1 MGVPPV
7 QIRVMTTISGLD
19 WDMAWAD
26 RVQGTLGSQT
36 VPFLGRES
44 FVRNK
49 RAAGRPQDLAD
60 IDALEPGRDQ

>member
-1 MGVPPV
+1 MGVPPI
-7 QIRVMTTISGLD
+7 QIYVMTTISGVD
-19 WDMAWAD
+19 WDTAWAD
-26 RVQGTLGSQT
+26 RVQGALGSQS